1 MTEKIILAGFGGQG
15 IMAIGQILT
24 YAGMIE
30 GKHVS
35 WYPAYGPEMRGGS
48 ANCSVVISDDA
59 IGSPVVS
66 KPTTLIAMNTPSL
79 EKFLPTVTEGGLV
92 LINSSLTAKKEK
104 DSNKRFYYIPVNDI
118 ANELGNSKIANMV
131 MIGAYIEL
139 TGFASDESIKKAY
152 GKVFGESKM
161 KFYELNKQ
169 AMQRGSE
176 YIKKYS
182 ENEY

>member
-66 KPTTLIAMNTPSL
+66 RPTTLIAMNTPSL
-79 EKFLPTVTEGGLV
+79 DKFLPKTVW
-92 LINSSLTAKKEK
+92 
-104 DSNKRFYYIPVNDI
+104 Y
-118 ANELGNSKIANMV
+118 
-131 MIGAYIEL
+131 
-139 TGFASDESIKKAY
+139 
-152 GKVFGESKM
+152 
-161 KFYELNKQ
+161 
-169 AMQRGSE
+169 
-176 YIKKYS
+176 
-182 ENEY
+182 

>member
-66 KPTTLIAMNTPSL
+66 RPTTLIAMNTPSL
-79 EKFLPTVTEGGLV
+79 DKFLPTVTEDGLV
-92 LINSSLTAKKEK
+92 LINSSLTTKKLES
-104 DSNKRFYYIPVNDI
+104 DGKRVFYIPVNDI
-118 ANELGNSKIANMV
+118 ASELGNSKIANMV
-131 MIGAYIEL
+131 MVGAYVEL

-152 GKVFGESKM
+152 SKVFGESKM

-169 AMQRGSE
+169 AMARGAE
-176 YIKKYS
+176 YIRKYS
-182 ENEY
+182 ENEH